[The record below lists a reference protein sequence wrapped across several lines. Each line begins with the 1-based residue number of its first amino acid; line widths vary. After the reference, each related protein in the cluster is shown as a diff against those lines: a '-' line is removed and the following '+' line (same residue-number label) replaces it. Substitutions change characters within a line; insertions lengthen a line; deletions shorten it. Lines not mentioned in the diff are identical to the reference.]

1 MSYYEEADLDRF
13 SDIGK
18 YRPDLFEKFM
28 AWYQACQ
35 EDGALSRR
43 EKSTYWL
50 GRCTRVAMSILH

>member
-1 MSYYEEADLDRF
+1 MLIEMFSRLRRNSMGYYAEDDLDRF

-35 EDGALSRR
+35 
-43 EKSTYWL
+43 
-50 GRCTRVAMSILH
+50 